1 MAKFMMFG
9 MYSPESISKISSA
22 RTKKVRDIIK
32 KAGGQVEAMY
42 VLMGE
47 NDLALIVDFPGIQQA
62 MKGSIELTRQTG
74 ISFSTSP
81 ALTVEEFDKLF
92 K

>member
-1 MAKFMMFG
+1 MLKMAERRK
-9 MYSPESISKISSA
+9 IRKIS
-22 RTKKVRDIIK
+22 II
-32 KAGGQVEAMY
+32 
-42 VLMGE
+42 LMGE

-62 MKGSIELTRQTG
+62 MKGSIELTKQTG
-74 ISFSTSP
+74 ISFSTAP